1 MTTELAACEPELN
14 SKFSHFE
21 FFSGRKIRCLR
32 HKITGEFLEQ
42 HEIHFPSRSAQET
55 YLKALTSLT
64 KKGHEF
70 LRLPQGVTS
79 LCSEK
84 TLVKKM
90 IVRVYCRKSGR
101 SLFDICNELAAKNQI
116 FPAQLLSQLVQDL
129 ENGIT
134 RLHAKKLSPGAFD
147 PTSIF
152 FEDNS
157 FKLFAANVENYPSQ
171 KTLKEIKEKIK
182 SKKDVFLGIKAQKHL
197 QNEPSIPIDQLFKA
211 EIAGIGLLVLQVT
224 TGLNTAVLLENEDFA
239 KKVLASHMNKFTS
252 MFSNSPELVEKVTKL
267 LDSNFSEAAKAPR
280 DLNALITPMDQDLQ
294 RFEEANFFNES
305 LSDTYGTDI
314 ITPLQ
319 ENEESFFAE
328 PKPSIYEPSEYHRS
342 SQSIK
347 RSVSV
352 VSTQRENLVRASY
365 GVSPFRRKEGNEL
378 E

>member
-1 MTTELAACEPELN
+1 MTTELTACEPELN

-32 HKITGEFLEQ
+32 HKITGEFYEQ
-42 HEIHFPSRSAQET
+42 HENHFPSRSALEI
-55 YLKALTSLT
+55 YLKALNAFT
-64 KKGHEF
+64 KKGYEF

-116 FPAQLLSQLVQDL
+116 FPAQLLSQLVRDL

-157 FKLFAANVENYPSQ
+157 FKFFAPNVESYPSQ
-171 KTLKEIKEKIK
+171 RALKEIKEKIK
-182 SKKDVFLGIKAQKHL
+182 SKEDVFLGIKAQKHL
-197 QNEPSIPIDQLFKA
+197 QNETSIPKDRLFEA
-211 EIAGIGLLVLQVT
+211 EMAGIGLLLLQVT
-224 TGLNTAVLLENEDFA
+224 TGLNTAVLLENEDLA
-239 KKVLASHMNKFTS
+239 RKILASHMNKFVS
-252 MFSNSPELVEKVTKL
+252 MFSNSPELVGKATTL
-267 LDSNFSEAAKAPR
+267 LDSNFAEATKPPK

-294 RFEEANFFNES
+294 PFEEANFFNES
-305 LSDTYGTDI
+305 LSDTYGTDV

-328 PKPSIYEPSEYHRS
+328 PKFSIYEPSHYHRS

-352 VSTQRENLVRASY
+352 VSTQRENPERASY
-365 GVSPFRRKEGNEL
+365 AVSPFRKKEMS
-378 E
+378 